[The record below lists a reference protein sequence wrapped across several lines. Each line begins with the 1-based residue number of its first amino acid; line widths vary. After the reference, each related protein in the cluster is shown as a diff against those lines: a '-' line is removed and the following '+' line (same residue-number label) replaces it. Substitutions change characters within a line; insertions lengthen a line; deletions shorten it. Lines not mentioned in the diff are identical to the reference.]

1 MIQTGLVLVGAGL
14 GISLVPESF
23 THIQLKGVIYR
34 ALVDPVPTVELS
46 VVWRKDNRSPL
57 LLKFIHEFIEHR
69 LD

>member
-1 MIQTGLVLVGAGL
+1 
-14 GISLVPESF
+14 
-23 THIQLKGVIYR
+23 
-34 ALVDPVPTVELS
+34 VELS